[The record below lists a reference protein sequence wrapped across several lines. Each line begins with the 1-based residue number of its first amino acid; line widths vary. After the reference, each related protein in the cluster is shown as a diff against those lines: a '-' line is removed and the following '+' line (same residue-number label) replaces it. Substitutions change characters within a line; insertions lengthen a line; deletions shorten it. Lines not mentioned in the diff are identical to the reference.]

1 MPDEVAL
8 VAGLPHK
15 RTALVLGMLV
25 PEQFGDRLF
34 LKLGLIGAL
43 VLEFELMFGGCLAIG
58 GVRLGLNHEGFVL
71 LLVRGTSEKGVVL
84 F

>member
-15 RTALVLGMLV
+15 RTALGLGMLV

-58 GVRLGLNHEGFVL
+58 GVSETRIKSRRVCTPLGKRN
-71 LLVRGTSEKGVVL
+71 
-84 F
+84 